1 METHSAAAVCAMV
14 EHGLGL
20 AIVNPLTALT
30 AAASGRLALR
40 RLAFSIPFSVSAL
53 LPLYR
58 PPLPEVAP
66 MLDALRAEAADVA
79 RRLEDLA

>member
-1 METHSAAAVCAMV
+1 MPEIPVSVWKSLSGAQVYGCPETSSWV
-14 EHGLGL
+14 
-20 AIVNPLTALT
+20 
-30 AAASGRLALR
+30 S
-40 RLAFSIPFSVSAL
+40 SVVPSAL